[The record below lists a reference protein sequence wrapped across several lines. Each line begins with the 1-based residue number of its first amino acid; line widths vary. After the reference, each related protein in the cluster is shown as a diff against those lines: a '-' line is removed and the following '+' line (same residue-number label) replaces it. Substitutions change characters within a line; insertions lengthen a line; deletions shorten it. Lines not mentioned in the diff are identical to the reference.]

1 MIMMQ
6 REMPL
11 EKLKGTFLLEE
22 AICYGHAAAAICVT
36 RKGGQP
42 SIPKQEEVEA
52 FVTENNI
59 GFF

>member
-6 REMPL
+6 LEMPL
-11 EKLKGTFLLEE
+11 EKLKG

-52 FVTENNI
+52 FVDENKI
-59 GFF
+59 I

>member
-6 REMPL
+6 LEMPL

-52 FVTENNI
+52 FVDEN
-59 GFF
+59 